1 MDLLSDM
8 IDNPHMAGP
17 GIFEILLYLA
27 RGYWTCTTA
36 LGDTICGHDRWQ
48 SMLKQLKRENDYVG
62 IYGHSPPM
70 CAHAHTNTHI
80 LSSSKASSHLF
91 DTVITAHT
99 DSNDGW
105 SPSLGYTL
113 SSLLAFF
120 LISHSLFSHS
130 LSFCAMISSWPHH
143 VHCRRCITE
152 MRWYHHSKYISKK

>member
-8 IDNPHMAGP
+8 IDNPHVAGL
-17 GIFEILLYLA
+17 GIFEILLYLV

-48 SMLKQLKRENDYVG
+48 STLKQLKRENDYVG

-70 CAHAHTNTHI
+70 YAHAHTNTHI

-99 DSNDGW
+99 DSSDGW

-120 LISHSLFSHS
+120 LSHTPFSLT
-130 LSFCAMISSWPHH
+130 LSFCAMISSWPHR
-143 VHCRRCITE
+143 VCFWRCITK
-152 MRWYHHSKYISKK
+152 MRR